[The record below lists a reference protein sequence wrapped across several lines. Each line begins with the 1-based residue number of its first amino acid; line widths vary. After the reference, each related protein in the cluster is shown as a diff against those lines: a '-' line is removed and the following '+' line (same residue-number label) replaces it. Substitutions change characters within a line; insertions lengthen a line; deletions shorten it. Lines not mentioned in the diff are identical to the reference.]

1 MTGWPSVTVVV
12 PTHDRPADLRR
23 ALGAVFGQDYPGYL
37 TCVVV
42 FDRAEPFDL
51 SDMLPPEEG
60 RTLVVTRNDRTSGQ
74 AGARNTGVDASFGD
88 LIAFCDD
95 DDDWLPGKLS
105 AQVEALHAD
114 PDARVVLTGIEIW
127 RDGVRTPRVPDT
139 ISVTNQDLCRSRITE
154 LQLHASTFL
163 VDREAYESV
172 IGPFDEGCPEGYG
185 EDYEWLL
192 RASAQAPLV
201 VVRDPLV
208 RVYRREC
215 LHFAE
220 QWQTI
225 VAGVQYLLDTH
236 PELRGCRESLSRLEG
251 EVAFA
256 YAALGRSREARRWAL
271 RSIRHRPTEKRPYL
285 ALAVSSGLVRPG
297 TIHRWV
303 DRAGHGV

>member
-12 PTHDRPADLRR
+12 PSQDSPAGLRR
-23 ALGAVFGQDYPGYL
+23 ALGSIFEQDYPGYL

-51 SDMLPPEEG
+51 SDVLTPTEG
-60 RTLVVTRNDRTSGQ
+60 RTLVVTRNARTPGR
-74 AGARNTGVDASFGD
+74 AGARNTGVDASFSD

-95 DDDWLPGKLS
+95 DDDWLTGKLS
-105 AQVEALHAD
+105 AQVDALHAD
-114 PDARVVLTGIEIW
+114 PDARVVLAGVEIW

-154 LQLHASTFL
+154 LYTSTFL

-172 IGPFDEGCPEGYG
+172 IGPFDEGCPEGYRA
-185 EDYEWLL
+185 DYEWLL

-208 RVYRREC
+208 RVYRRES
-215 LHFAE
+215 LHVAE
-220 QWQTI
+220 EWRTI

-236 PELRGCRESLSRLEG
+236 PELRGCRESLSRMEG
-251 EVAFA
+251 DVAFA
-256 YAALGRSREARRWAL
+256 LAALGRSREARRWAM
-271 RSIRHRPTEKRPYL
+271 RSFRHRPTERGPYL
-285 ALAVSSGLVRPG
+285 ALAVSSGLVRPE

-303 DRAGHGV
+303 NRTGQRV